1 MGFRT
6 PLEMHRTYEA
16 AKLLAKILDEF
27 NAARII
33 TVCDETALR
42 DSFLFQVAQPELPD
56 DHPGLDLTEHWSQHL
71 WRHLQLTRFSV
82 RSEWRGADY
91 SIHRVI
97 LSICG

>member
-6 PLEMHRTYEA
+6 PLEMQRAYEA
-16 AKLLAKILDEF
+16 AKLLAEILDEF
-27 NAARII
+27 NAVRII
-33 TVCDETALR
+33 AVCDEAASR

-82 RSEWRGADY
+82 RSE
-91 SIHRVI
+91 
-97 LSICG
+97 